1 MGRVVAVARPRLGVL
16 GGSFDPPH
24 LGHLVIASE
33 ACARC
38 GLERVLFVPA
48 AAPPH
53 KDSGHRTTAAARLA
67 MTELAVEDDRRFTAS
82 GIEIER
88 ELVYTRDTVR
98 AVTERFPDHD
108 VVFIMGSDSLLQ
120 FETWHDPEGI
130 LEICTLAVA
139 LRPEDDP
146 EAVVAARARWGT
158 SGALLLDAP
167 LVGISS
173 TALRA
178 RVAAGLPIRYLV
190 PEPVEEYVR
199 QHGLYRPT

>member
-1 MGRVVAVARPRLGVL
+1 MAGVRPRLGVL

-53 KDSGHRTTAAARLA
+53 KDPGHHTAASARLA
-67 MTELAVEDDRRFTAS
+67 MTELAVEHDARFEVI
-82 GIEIER
+82 GIEMER
-88 ELVYTRDTVR
+88 DLVYTRDTVQ
-98 AVTERFPDHD
+98 AVADRFPDHD
-108 VVFIMGSDSLLQ
+108 LVFIMGSDSALQ
-120 FETWHDPEGI
+120 LETWHDPEGI
-130 LEICTLAVA
+130 LGICTLAVA
-139 LRPEDDP
+139 VRLGDDP
-146 EAVVAARARWGT
+146 EAIAAATERWGA
-158 SGALLLDAP
+158 GRVRLMEAP

-173 TALRA
+173 SAVRA

-190 PEPVEEYVR
+190 PSAVEEYVR
-199 QHGLYRPT
+199 QHDLYRQT